1 LRKAGQLWFVSSELD
16 RRGSLENLGAE
27 AAIRTGSYARFTDLA
42 EMVCRVRQS
51 TPDRH
56 NLPELDSPQMSDT
69 DPDESDIISD
79 PEDYMEEGESGFMS
93 HGGPDDLLLQ
103 NFGMFS
109 NRSDRYKPRSVPGS
123 QTSRSIVMSPSTAS
137 VGSVLQRKRVSDAG
151 PEVKDVDRS
160 SEIED

>member
-1 LRKAGQLWFVSSELD
+1 M
-16 RRGSLENLGAE
+16 ENLGAE

-56 NLPELDSPQMSDT
+56 NLPELDSPPMSDT

-103 NFGMFS
+103 NFG
-109 NRSDRYKPRSVPGS
+109 
-123 QTSRSIVMSPSTAS
+123 
-137 VGSVLQRKRVSDAG
+137 
-151 PEVKDVDRS
+151 
-160 SEIED
+160 